1 MGKHKVDSSNIK
13 AGVFDDSVLPSIFAK
28 IIAAEKADLALKQPN
43 RYFRV
48 SVKKGEEPV
57 RIVADTLIDAECQ
70 AEDLAR
76 HFGSEVFEMY
86 EVFPLEFSGSLARL
100 NDHMKN
106 IFS

>member
-1 MGKHKVDSSNIK
+1 MKK
-13 AGVFDDSVLPSIFAK
+13 
-28 IIAAEKADLALKQPN
+28 PN

-70 AEDLAR
+70 AEEMAR
-76 HFGSEVFEMY
+76 HEGGEVIQFY
-86 EVFPLEFSGSLARL
+86 EVFPLEFSGQLARL